1 MLTAWVVGVALEAL
15 VPVFA
20 VDFIQIAR
28 VFPENSVA
36 TGSSVAVFGDAAVVC
51 SERTSQGPYPLAGAC
66 WVYTLDVN
74 GDWQVFQWLYPT
86 VATYGGR
93 FGTSVAMSA
102 DRIVIGADAGCCP
115 QATDSGRVFV
125 YRKSGTFWTQEA
137 MLTPTPA
144 DDDDFFG
151 AAVAIDGTSIVV
163 GAPGD
168 DDAAADAGAVYLFH
182 FAGSTWSL
190 EKKLIPPNNSPAQQ
204 RLGTSVGIAGNEVVG
219 GGSDAAVR
227 IYRIQGSQWQEKQA
241 LLSPGTGS
249 TMFGASLAFDGTWL
263 VVGAPAANATAVSSG
278 ALYAYQKQGTTW
290 TLVQTLAPSDQGGR
304 LGSSLALSG
313 STLIAGADARS
324 VPDAAVGAAYVFREN
339 AAVWAESQIL
349 TGTPSLAG
357 ARFGSAVA
365 FDGTTAFAGAP
376 EAGGMAYVFDQ
387 RVLHPP
393 VADAGV
399 GGTVECDDPGGGQV
413 FLDGSGST
421 DPDSTPGTND
431 DIVGFEWFDGAQ
443 AIGLGSYI
451 PATLL
456 PGTHTVTLRVTDFFG
471 ATSVNSI
478 IWTVVNNVPPILNVS
493 LSGAPWPPNHRM
505 VKVTAVVTP
514 VGACGSSPITLESV
528 ISSEPDDDP
537 GGADGSTADD
547 IQDATTG
554 ALDREFQLRA
564 ERSSS
569 GAGRT
574 YTATYRL
581 TEAAGGGAVG
591 TATIFV
597 PMTVGGITDPIQLTL
612 AKTPAGTRVD
622 WTPAPGAVVY
632 NVVQGRLSEIKTESW
647 RYFLGIV
654 HCIESRSIDTTTAG
668 HEQSELPEVG
678 DGFFYLVEYDDGA
691 RTGYGEE
698 SAAKPRIPLDGDCP

>member
-1 MLTAWVVGVALEAL
+1 
-15 VPVFA
+15 
-20 VDFIQIAR
+20 
-28 VFPENSVA
+28 
-36 TGSSVAVFGDAAVVC
+36 
-51 SERTSQGPYPLAGAC
+51 
-66 WVYTLDVN
+66 
-74 GDWQVFQWLYPT
+74 
-86 VATYGGR
+86 
-93 FGTSVAMSA
+93 
-102 DRIVIGADAGCCP
+102 
-115 QATDSGRVFV
+115 
-125 YRKSGTFWTQEA
+125 
-137 MLTPTPA
+137 
-144 DDDDFFG
+144 
-151 AAVAIDGTSIVV
+151 V

-182 FAGSTWSL
+182 LAGSAWSL
-190 EKKLIPPNNSPAQQ
+190 DKKLTPPNNSPAQQ

-219 GGSDAAVR
+219 AGVDSALR
-227 IYRIQGSQWQEKQA
+227 IFRIQGNQWQEKQT
-241 LLSPGTGS
+241 LPSPATGS
-249 TMFGASLAFDGTWL
+249 ALFGASLAFNGTWL
-263 VVGAPAANATAVSSG
+263 VVGAPSAYETAVNSG

-290 TLVQTLAPSDQGGR
+290 TLFQTIAPSDHGGR
-304 LGSSLALSG
+304 LGASLALSG

-324 VPDAAVGAAYVFREN
+324 VPGVAVAGAAYIFREN
-339 AAVWAESQIL
+339 APFWAESQIL
-349 TGTPSLAG
+349 TGTPSVAG
-357 ARFGSAVA
+357 VHFGSAVA

-376 EAGGMAYVFDQ
+376 ETDPDGAAYVFEE

-393 VADAGV
+393 VADASV
-399 GGTVECDDPGGGQV
+399 GGTVECNDPGGGQV

-421 DPDSTPGTND
+421 DPDSTTGTND
-431 DIVGFEWFDGAQ
+431 DIVSFEWFDGGEL
-443 AIGLGSYI
+443 IGIASYF
-451 PATLL
+451 PTTL
-456 PGTHTVTLRVTDFFG
+456 PVGTHTLTLRVTDHSG
-471 ATSVNSI
+471 ATSVDSVV
-478 IWTVVNNVPPILNVS
+478 WTVVNNVPPTLNVS
-493 LSGAPWPPNHRM
+493 LSGSPWPPNHRM
-505 VKVTAVVTP
+505 VKVTSVVTP

-528 ISSEPDDDP
+528 SSSEPDDDP
-537 GGADGSTADD
+537 GGADGSTAAD

-581 TEAAGGGAVG
+581 TEAGGASVVG
-591 TATIFV
+591 TATMVV
-597 PMTVGGITDPIQLTL
+597 PVTVGGITDPIALTL

-622 WTPAPGAVVY
+622 WTPAPGAAVY
-632 NVVQGRLSEIKTESW
+632 NVVHGRLSEIKTESW